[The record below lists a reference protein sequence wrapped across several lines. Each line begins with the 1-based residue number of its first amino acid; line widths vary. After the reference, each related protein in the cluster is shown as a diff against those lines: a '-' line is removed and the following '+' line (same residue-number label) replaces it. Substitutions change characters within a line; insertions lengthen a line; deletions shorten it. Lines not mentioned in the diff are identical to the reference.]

1 MKFSYYS
8 ATTIPQNIVGQQ
20 IPLGNIPISFINES
34 GASDIPILFSVV
46 ESTESAIQNV
56 ITGVDSVT
64 TTSTENTVFLVANQK
79 VTYNIIKSSGTWG
92 VMSLSPVYA
101 FASIV
106 STVGDTVTIEFDAS
120 VASSGDYSSVDYD
133 DEDYLTSGINGFVG
147 SYEIQLLEDS
157 IDVGTFNVEIFPTVQ
172 IRQICL
178 DNVLNFAWLNRSG
191 GWNSFALECKYVK
204 GFSIGRQKTY
214 KTASDVIRNNELD
227 EVYQTYSLIAEGLTT
242 FELDLLS
249 SLRTSIQAYLY
260 NENSLSFDIPIII
273 DTRSFETYGNRQR
286 QPDRNMSFNFRIAT
300 QEVIQTQ

>member
-1 MKFSYYS
+1 MKYSYYS
-8 ATTIPQNIVGQQ
+8 AITIPQNIVGQQ
-20 IPLGNIPISFINES
+20 IPLGNIPISFINEN

-92 VMSLSPVYA
+92 TMSLSPTYG
-101 FASIV
+101 FASII
-106 STVGDTVTIEFDAS
+106 STNGDTVTIQFDAS

-133 DEDYLTSGINGFVG
+133 DQDYLTSGINGFVG
-147 SYEIQLLEDS
+147 SYEIQLLEGS
-157 IDVGTFNVEIFPTVQ
+157 TDVGTFNVEIFPTVQ
-172 IRQICL
+172 IRQICPE
-178 DNVLNFAWLNRSG
+178 NALNFAWLNRSG

-204 GFSIGRQKTY
+204 GFSIGKQKTY
-214 KTASDVIRNNELD
+214 KTASHVIRNNELD
-227 EVYQTYSLIAEGLTT
+227 EVYQTYSLLAEGLTT
-242 FELDLLS
+242 FELDLLA
-249 SLRTSIQAYLY
+249 SLRTSIQAYMY
-260 NENSLSFDIPIII
+260 NENTLYFDIPIVI
-273 DTRSFETYGNRQR
+273 DARSFETYGNRQR